1 MPLLEITGLNVTFA
15 GMEGRAH
22 TIRNLDLSIERG
34 QRVALVG
41 ESGSGKSV
49 TARTIM
55 GLLPKNRVKIDGDIR
70 FAGIEL
76 NDATRKQLLGVRI
89 AMVFQDPSSTLN
101 PVFRIRDQL
110 DAIARVAGHE
120 LDRDK
125 TIALLRSM
133 AITDPERVLSAYPFQ
148 LSGGMAQRV
157 LLSAALMNNPEL
169 IIADEPATALDA
181 EIQQRSLELL
191 SSASRAQGTSVLLI
205 THHMGLV
212 RDFADIVHVMYAG
225 EIVESAPVE
234 MLLNSPAHP
243 YTQLLVKSVPRL
255 NADELPVGIDGE
267 PPDYLNPPTG
277 CRFQPR
283 CPVAQHSCGEVIS
296 MKILNRDQH
305 VRCVLPH

>member
-55 GLLPKNRVKIDGDIR
+55 GLLPKNRVKIAGDIR

-255 NADELPVGIDGE
+255 SADELPVGIDGE

-283 CPVAQHSCGEVIS
+283 CPIAQHSCSEVIS

>member
-70 FAGIEL
+70 FAGLEL
-76 NDATRKQLLGVRI
+76 NDSTRKQLLGVRI

-234 MLLNSPAHP
+234 MLLNSPPHP

-255 NADELPVGIDGE
+255 SADELPVGIDGE

-283 CPVAQHSCGEVIS
+283 CPIAQHSCSEVIS

>member
-255 NADELPVGIDGE
+255 SADELPVGIDGE

-283 CPVAQHSCGEVIS
+283 CPIAQHSCSEVIS

>member
-1 MPLLEITGLNVTFA
+1 MPLLEISGLNVTFT
-15 GMEGRAH
+15 GLEGRAH

-55 GLLPKNRVKIDGDIR
+55 GLLPKERVEIDGSIR
-70 FAGIEL
+70 FGEIRL
-76 NDATRKQLLGVRI
+76 NNSTRKKLLGVRI

-101 PVFRIRDQL
+101 PVFRIGDQL
-110 DAIARVAGHE
+110 DAIARVAGHQ

-125 TIALLRSM
+125 TIELLRSM
-133 AITDPERVLSAYPFQ
+133 GITDPERVLSAYPFQ

-157 LLSAALMNNPEL
+157 LLAAALMNKPEL

-191 SSASRAQGTSVLLI
+191 STVSRTQGTSVLLI

-212 RDFADIVHVMYAG
+212 RDFADVVHVMYAG
-225 EIVESAPVE
+225 EIVESAPVDI
-234 MLLNSPAHP
+234 LLDSPAHP
-243 YTQLLVKSVPRL
+243 YTKLLIKSVPRL
-255 NADELPVGIDGE
+255 SADELPFGIDGE
-267 PPDYLNPPTG
+267 PPDYLNPPVG

-283 CPVAQHSCGEVIS
+283 CPVAQPSCGEAIP
-296 MKILNRDQH
+296 MKMLDRDQH
-305 VRCVLPH
+305 VRCVLPS

>member
-225 EIVESAPVE
+225 EIVDSAPVE
-234 MLLNSPAHP
+234 MLVNSPA
-243 YTQLLVKSVPRL
+243 
-255 NADELPVGIDGE
+255 
-267 PPDYLNPPTG
+267 PPSTRPSPCSG
-277 CRFQPR
+277 RQR
-283 CPVAQHSCGEVIS
+283 
-296 MKILNRDQH
+296 
-305 VRCVLPH
+305 

>member
-255 NADELPVGIDGE
+255 SADELPVGIDGE

-283 CPVAQHSCGEVIS
+283 CPIAQHSCSEVIS
-296 MKILNRDQH
+296 MKILNRDHH

>member
-70 FAGIEL
+70 FAGLEL
-76 NDATRKQLLGVRI
+76 NDSTRKQLLGVRI

-125 TIALLRSM
+125 TIELLRSM
-133 AITDPERVLSAYPFQ
+133 AITDPERVLNAYPFQ

-157 LLSAALMNNPEL
+157 LLGAALMNKPEL

-191 SSASRAQGTSVLLI
+191 SAASRAQGTSVLLI

-243 YTQLLVKSVPRL
+243 YTQLLVQSVPRL
-255 NADELPVGIDGE
+255 SADELPVGIDGE

-283 CPVAQHSCGEVIS
+283 CPVAQRSCGEVIS

>member
-243 YTQLLVKSVPRL
+243 YTQLQVKSVPRL
-255 NADELPVGIDGE
+255 SADELPVGIDGE

-283 CPVAQHSCGEVIS
+283 CPIAQHSCSEVIS

>member
-55 GLLPKNRVKIDGDIR
+55 GLLPKTRVKIDGDIR

-255 NADELPVGIDGE
+255 SADELPVGIDGE

-283 CPVAQHSCGEVIS
+283 CPIVQHSCSKVIS

>member
-255 NADELPVGIDGE
+255 SADELPVGIAGE

-283 CPVAQHSCGEVIS
+283 CPIAQHSCSEVIS

>member
-55 GLLPKNRVKIDGDIR
+55 GLLPKTRVKIDGDIR

-133 AITDPERVLSAYPFQ
+133 AITDPARVLRAYPFQ

-255 NADELPVGIDGE
+255 SADELPVGIDGE

-283 CPVAQHSCGEVIS
+283 CPIAQHSCSEVIS

>member
-191 SSASRAQGTSVLLI
+191 SSVSRAQGTSVLLI

-255 NADELPVGIDGE
+255 SADELPVGIDGE

-283 CPVAQHSCGEVIS
+283 CPIAQHSCSEVIS

>member
-1 MPLLEITGLNVTFA
+1 MPLLEIAGLNVTFT
-15 GMEGRAH
+15 GLEGRAH

-55 GLLPKNRVKIDGDIR
+55 GLLPKKRVKIDGDIR

-76 NDATRKQLLGVRI
+76 NDSTRKKLLGVRI

-110 DAIARVAGHE
+110 DAIARVAGHQ

-125 TIALLRSM
+125 TFELLRSM
-133 AITDPERVLSAYPFQ
+133 AITDPERVLNAYPFQ

-157 LLSAALMNNPEL
+157 LLAAALMNKPEL

-191 SSASRAQGTSVLLI
+191 SAVSRTQGTSVLLI

-212 RDFADIVHVMYAG
+212 RDFADVVHVMYAG

-234 MLLNSPAHP
+234 ILLDSPAHP

-255 NADELPVGIDGE
+255 SADGLPFGIDGE
-267 PPDYLNPPTG
+267 PPDYLNPPAG

-283 CPVAQHSCGEVIS
+283 CPVAQLSCGEAIS
-296 MKILNRDQH
+296 MKMLNRDQN
-305 VRCVLPH
+305 VRCVLPR